1 MVRRRSLLLVAAIV
15 AWMGAAA
22 MSRPSARQSA
32 AAADPHAA
40 APGVTFETSDNCLA
54 CHNGLTAPSGE
65 DVSIGVAWRASMMAN
80 ASRDPYWQAGVRR
93 ETIDH
98 PERAAFIEDECAICH
113 MPMAR
118 TLAQAAGGTGEV
130 FGLAPGSGDSEAHQF
145 AADGVSC
152 TLCHQIGPERLGTR
166 ESFVGGF
173 VIGEPVEG
181 GPRIFGPFEV
191 TEGRQALMR
200 SATGVQPT
208 EATHVEQSEMCATC
222 HTLITEAF
230 GPGGEVIGSLP
241 EQVPYQE
248 WQHSAFAADRSCQSC
263 HMPVVADTAISSVV
277 GEPRERLA
285 RHTFLGGNFFML
297 RMLNLFRDEL
307 DVIAPPDELDAAAQ
321 ATIRQLAADTA
332 EVAVA
337 RAALTGGRLELD
349 VRVGN
354 LTGHKLPTGYPSRR
368 AWLHVVVRDG
378 QGRAVFESGA
388 VSDTGAIAGN
398 DNDADAGRF
407 EPHHTEIRSADQVQ
421 IYEAIMA
428 EPDGS
433 VTTGLLRATQYL
445 KDNRLL
451 PRGFDKRTAPV
462 EIAVRGAAMADG
474 DFTGD
479 GDLVR
484 YRIEPGTASGPFQVE
499 ATLRY
504 QTIAYRWAENLR
516 PYEAFEPARFVRYWD
531 AMKASSSVE
540 LGRAATT
547 IVPAP

>member
-1 MVRRRSLLLVAAIV
+1 VE
-15 AWMGAAA
+15 G
-22 MSRPSARQSA
+22 
-32 AAADPHAA
+32 
-40 APGVTFETSDNCLA
+40 APGV
-54 CHNGLTAPSGE
+54 
-65 DVSIGVAWRASMMAN
+65 
-80 ASRDPYWQAGVRR
+80 
-93 ETIDH
+93 
-98 PERAAFIEDECAICH
+98 
-113 MPMAR
+113 
-118 TLAQAAGGTGEV
+118 
-130 FGLAPGSGDSEAHQF
+130 
-145 AADGVSC
+145 
-152 TLCHQIGPERLGTR
+152 
-166 ESFVGGF
+166 
-173 VIGEPVEG
+173 
-181 GPRIFGPFEV
+181 FGPFEV

-200 SATGVQPT
+200 SATGARPT
-208 EATHVEQSEMCATC
+208 EAAHIEQSEVCATC
-222 HTLITEAF
+222 HTLVTEAF

-241 EQVPYQE
+241 EQMPYQE
-248 WQHSAFAADRSCQSC
+248 WQHSAFAGERSCQSC
-263 HMPVVADTAISSVV
+263 HMPAVADTPISSVV

-285 RHTFLGGNFFML
+285 RHTFLGGNAFML
-297 RMLNLFRDEL
+297 RMLNRFRGEL
-307 DVIAPPDELDAAAQ
+307 GVVAPADELDAAAH
-321 ATIRQLAADTA
+321 ATLRQLAEDTA
-332 EVAVA
+332 AVTVE
-337 RAALTGGRLELD
+337 RAALAEGLLELD

-368 AWLHVVVRDG
+368 VWLHVVVRDG
-378 QGRAVFESGA
+378 QGRPVFESGA
-388 VSDTGAIAGN
+388 VSDMGAIAGN

-428 EPDGS
+428 EPDGA

-451 PRGFDKRTAPV
+451 PRGFDKGTAPD

-484 YRIEPGTASGPFQVE
+484 YRIDPGGATGLFQVE
-499 ATLRY
+499 VTLRY

-547 IVPAP
+547 ITPTLTVF